1 MTDMDAGLIGRR
13 VVNRLHSSY
22 PRTSGQID
30 PSALLDVTTM
40 FVATGAA
47 AAVVLSPLGF
57 VLPVFATIMM
67 AGGGFLAFYAWRRGL
82 PQQKQL
88 SVWDVSGSLL
98 ALGFCAAILSD
109 NAKIAELVSL

>member
-1 MTDMDAGLIGRR
+1 M
-13 VVNRLHSSY
+13 NRLHSSF
-22 PRTSGQID
+22 PRTSGRID
-30 PSALLDVTTM
+30 PVALLDVTTM

-47 AAVVLSPLGF
+47 AAVVLSPQGF

-67 AGGGFLAFYAWRRGL
+67 AGGGFLAFYAWRRSL

-109 NAKIAELVSL
+109 NAKIAQLVSL